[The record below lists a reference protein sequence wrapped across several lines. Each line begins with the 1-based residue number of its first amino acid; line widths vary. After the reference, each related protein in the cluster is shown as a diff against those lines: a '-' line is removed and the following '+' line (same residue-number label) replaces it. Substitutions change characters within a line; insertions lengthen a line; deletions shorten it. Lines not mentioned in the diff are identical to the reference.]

1 MALFRDGSLRI
12 LVSCRC
18 LDEGIDVPD
27 ANIGIVLSGSAVER
41 QRIQRLGRVIRRS
54 PGKDA
59 ACLYYFYI
67 RESADNRA
75 YLPDFNGRRC
85 FDLRYWTED
94 RDFSNDLYEYASAE
108 LIRSAKAGGMNASAL
123 GELRL
128 CLMEGLCRADY
139 LLAPEAQQRNVREA
153 HGTRERNYW
162 KAMHRIG
169 TYFYEGN
176 EQK

>member
-27 ANIGIVLSGSAVER
+27 ANIGIVLSSSAVER

-67 RESADNRA
+67 RESSDNRA
-75 YLPDFNGRRC
+75 FLPDFHGHRC

-108 LIRSAKAGGMNASAL
+108 LIRAAKEGGMDASAL

-128 CLMEGLCRADY
+128 CLMKGLPRADY
-139 LLAPEAQQRNVREA
+139 LLAPEAQQKNIREA
-153 HGTRERNYW
+153 GSIRERNYW
-162 KAMHRIG
+162 KAMRRIG
-169 TYFYEGN
+169 AYFDEANG
-176 EQK
+176 